1 MILAPA
7 GALGITYFAGIYD
20 WRKLAV
26 EWAGIW
32 VFSVYWLVKSYELSL
47 SRADEKA
54 AMGKMTVTEPTA
66 KVTESMRHYSES
78 IRKGFSSKIAS
89 LRK

>member
-7 GALGITYFAGIYD
+7 AAWVMTYFFKISD
-20 WRKLAV
+20 WRVLAI

-32 VFSVYWLVKSYELSL
+32 VFSVYWLVKSCELWL

-54 AMGKMTVTEPTA
+54 AMGQMTVTEPTA
-66 KVTESMRHYSES
+66 KVSERVRQVS
-78 IRKGFSSKIAS
+78 ENIRKGASSKIAS